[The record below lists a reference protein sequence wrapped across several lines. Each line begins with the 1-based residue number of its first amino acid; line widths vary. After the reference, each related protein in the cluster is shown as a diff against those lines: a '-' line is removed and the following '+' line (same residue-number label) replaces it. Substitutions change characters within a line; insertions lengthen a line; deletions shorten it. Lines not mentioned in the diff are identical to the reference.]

1 MPLAF
6 AAAAAGTRLGAP
18 PQPVTLLLTRG
29 KHCRGD
35 HSFAPV
41 QQALAACLA
50 SFSAPVATDLR
61 GQGLL
66 LHADALTL
74 TAWLATPGAAALLS
88 PLAAAGVAAGGAGPA
103 VPPVLSAAL
112 LADDVAADM
121 QCSKAFAAVLEFEA
135 AHVVNSA
142 ALTGSP
148 RAAALRQRLASDIV
162 VLSHTLGVQVGAP
175 ACLLHAPQQAPPCS
189 PVRGC
194 DAPQLPDT

>member
-6 AAAAAGTRLGAP
+6 AAAAAGTRLGAA

-41 QQALAACLA
+41 QQALSACLA
-50 SFSAPVATDLR
+50 SFSAPIAAELR

-66 LHADALTL
+66 LHADALAL

-88 PLAAAGVAAGGAGPA
+88 PLAAAGVVPGGAAPA
-103 VPPVLSAAL
+103 APPVLSSAL

-135 AHVVNSA
+135 AHVVDA
-142 ALTGSP
+142 TALTGSP
-148 RAAALRQRLASDIV
+148 RAAALRQRLASDIA
-162 VLSHTLGVQVGAP
+162 VLSHSLGVQVGWRARQRRGLASPP
-175 ACLLHAPQQAPPCS
+175 AS
-189 PVRGC
+189 
-194 DAPQLPDT
+194 